1 MHVLCHAV
9 PDMAIDSIKMRYEE
23 HFGHKFDEGL
33 FPKNEGENLLCAIQK
48 FPHLFKQYAHEVD
61 GQTVYCMGACLPIF
75 TTLSLIG
82 LLFATMSL
90 CGCITTTSPETIK
103 VQPQLE
109 VNASKMGNNLP
120 VAVVVINT
128 LPITGVIGARMN
140 FDHSNPP
147 ITVDSDIT
155 QHVQTAT
162 EKALK
167 KIGFD
172 PVTEG
177 ASRKLL
183 INIKSLDY
191 QVKPTKDTH
200 LLKKHVPIEI
210 SCTLIVTVQSANQT
224 LYRQY
229 HSTLTD
235 TPESTPS
242 TTTDSQMINQVVSA
256 TLNKMINDP
265 KITQLLAQ

>member
-1 MHVLCHAV
+1 M
-9 PDMAIDSIKMRYEE
+9 K
-23 HFGHKFDEGL
+23 
-33 FPKNEGENLLCAIQK
+33 
-48 FPHLFKQYAHEVD
+48 
-61 GQTVYCMGACLPIF
+61 

-82 LLFATMSL
+82 LLFTIMSL
-90 CGCITTTSPETIK
+90 CGCVSTTSPETIK

-109 VNASKMGNNLP
+109 VNANKVGNNLP

-128 LPITGVIGARMN
+128 LPITGVIGTRMN
-140 FDHSNPP
+140 FDDSNPP
-147 ITVDSDIT
+147 IIVDSDIT

-167 KIGFD
+167 KLGFD

-183 INIKSLDY
+183 IDIKSLDY
-191 QVKPTKDTH
+191 QVKSAEASH
-200 LLKKHVPIEI
+200 LLKTHAPIEI

-235 TPESTPS
+235 TPTGTPS

>member
-1 MHVLCHAV
+1 M
-9 PDMAIDSIKMRYEE
+9 K
-23 HFGHKFDEGL
+23 
-33 FPKNEGENLLCAIQK
+33 
-48 FPHLFKQYAHEVD
+48 
-61 GQTVYCMGACLPIF
+61 

-82 LLFATMSL
+82 LLFTIMSL
-90 CGCITTTSPETIK
+90 CGCVSTTSPETIK

-109 VNASKMGNNLP
+109 VNANKVGNNLP

-128 LPITGVIGARMN
+128 LPITGVIGTRMN
-140 FDHSNPP
+140 FDDSNPS
-147 ITVDSDIT
+147 IIVDSDIT

-167 KIGFD
+167 KLGFD

-183 INIKSLDY
+183 IDIKSLDY
-191 QVKPTKDTH
+191 QVKSAEASH
-200 LLKKHVPIEI
+200 LLKTHAPIEI

-235 TPESTPS
+235 TPTGTPS

>member
-1 MHVLCHAV
+1 M
-9 PDMAIDSIKMRYEE
+9 K
-23 HFGHKFDEGL
+23 
-33 FPKNEGENLLCAIQK
+33 
-48 FPHLFKQYAHEVD
+48 
-61 GQTVYCMGACLPIF
+61 

-82 LLFATMSL
+82 LLFTIMSL
-90 CGCITTTSPETIK
+90 CGCVSTTSPETIK

-109 VNASKMGNNLP
+109 VNTNKVGNNLP

-128 LPITGVIGARMN
+128 LPITGVIGTRMN
-140 FDHSNPP
+140 FDDSNPP
-147 ITVDSDIT
+147 IIVDSDIT

-167 KIGFD
+167 KLGFD

-183 INIKSLDY
+183 IDIKSLDY
-191 QVKPTKDTH
+191 QVKSAEASH
-200 LLKKHVPIEI
+200 LLKTHVPIEI

-235 TPESTPS
+235 TPTGTPS